1 MLAFGHARY
10 ACRRSHCRLTSKA
23 ALLTVRDSARS
34 LREGV
39 GQALKARGL
48 PVRREPVLYLP
59 GRVRTYS
66 TILPLTALPITSAG
80 RFLPLGPLGIRW
92 HLDQR
97 SDQAQQCLLFRPIS
111 AAQELAQLDVG

>member
-23 ALLTVRDSARS
+23 ALLTVRD

-48 PVRREPVLYLP
+48 PVRREPVLHLP

-80 RFLPLGPLGIRW
+80 RFSPLGL
-92 HLDQR
+92 
-97 SDQAQQCLLFRPIS
+97 
-111 AAQELAQLDVG
+111 